1 MAEDLLRRL
10 GAEPGLC
17 GACRHR
23 KLNETGR
30 GTVYLRCRR
39 ASWDRRLVRYPRL
52 PVITCPGFERSCPL
66 FLLDQAKRPDE
77 RLSPGV
83 AARVRQWR
91 CDGSVR

>member
-1 MAEDLLRRL
+1 MAEDPVAEEPVAEEPVAEDLLRRL

-52 PVITCPGFERSCPL
+52 PVGTCPGFERS
-66 FLLDQAKRPDE
+66 
-77 RLSPGV
+77 
-83 AARVRQWR
+83 
-91 CDGSVR
+91 

>member
-1 MAEDLLRRL
+1 MAEEPMAEEPIAEEPAAEDLLRRL

-52 PVITCPGFERSCPL
+52 PVSTCPGFERS
-66 FLLDQAKRPDE
+66 
-77 RLSPGV
+77 
-83 AARVRQWR
+83 
-91 CDGSVR
+91 